1 MAMNEKSMKG
11 GIMDTKTMCNW
22 ENKTEEELLAFVD
35 EVIDDYQKDEKNLIQ
50 ILHMAQAAY
59 GYLPIELQKHI
70 ADRMDIPLSKVSG
83 VVSFYT
89 LFSKEKKGKYVIKI
103 CLGTACYVR
112 GGKKIIA
119 RMKEVL
125 GIDVGETSEDG
136 RYSLEIT
143 RCIGAC
149 GLAPAMAINERVF
162 MQVKADKLLDI
173 LDDLE

>member
-1 MAMNEKSMKG
+1 ME
-11 GIMDTKTMCNW
+11 TTTHCNW
-22 ENKTEEELLAFVD
+22 DDKTEEELLAFVD
-35 EVIDDYQKDEKNLIQ
+35 EVIEDYNYDENNLIQ

-59 GYLPIELQKHI
+59 GYLPIELQNHI
-70 ADRMDIPLSKVSG
+70 AKKMNIPLAKVSG
-83 VVSFYT
+83 VVSFYA
-89 LFSKEKKGKYVIKI
+89 LFTKEKKGKYVVKV

-149 GLAPAMAINERVF
+149 GLAPAMAINEEIY

-173 LDDLE
+173 LDELD

>member
-1 MAMNEKSMKG
+1 ME
-11 GIMDTKTMCNW
+11 TKTKCNW
-22 ENKTEEELLAFVD
+22 DDMTDDELIAFVD
-35 EVIDDYQKDEKNLIQ
+35 DVIEDYDYDEKNLIQ

-59 GYLPIELQKHI
+59 GYLPITLQEHI
-70 ADRMDIPLSKVSG
+70 ADKMKIPLSKVSG
-83 VVSFYT
+83 VVSFYA
-89 LFSKEKKGKYVIKI
+89 LFSKEKKGKYVVKV

-112 GGKKIIA
+112 GGKKIIT

-136 RYSLEIT
+136 LYSLEIT

-149 GLAPAMAINERVF
+149 GLAPAMAINDQVF
-162 MQVKADKLLDI
+162 MQVKADKILDI

>member
-1 MAMNEKSMKG
+1 M
-11 GIMDTKTMCNW
+11 
-22 ENKTEEELLAFVD
+22 
-35 EVIDDYQKDEKNLIQ
+35 
-50 ILHMAQAAY
+50 
-59 GYLPIELQKHI
+59 
-70 ADRMDIPLSKVSG
+70 
-83 VVSFYT
+83 
-89 LFSKEKKGKYVIKI
+89 
-103 CLGTACYVR
+103 GTACYVR

-149 GLAPAMAINERVF
+149 GLAPAMAINERVY